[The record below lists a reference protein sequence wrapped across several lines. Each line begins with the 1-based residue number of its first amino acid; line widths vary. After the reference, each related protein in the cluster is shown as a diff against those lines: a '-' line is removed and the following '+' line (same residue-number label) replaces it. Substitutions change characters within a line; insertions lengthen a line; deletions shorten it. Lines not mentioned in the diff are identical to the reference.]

1 MNVLLSLFGYRHH
14 TYLVIIVKRK
24 QSFEKEKSCRG
35 NLTQILVLTTVWVY
49 LPALA
54 RPRSPLVEGDEGL
67 HLSNFPTSLVYVFHS
82 LSLLF
87 WPFINAK
94 ASYHLGYYDTS
105 LLGT

>member
-67 HLSNFPTSLVYVFHS
+67 HLSNFQQVWFMYFIRCLYCFG
-82 LSLLF
+82 LS
-87 WPFINAK
+87 
-94 ASYHLGYYDTS
+94 
-105 LLGT
+105 